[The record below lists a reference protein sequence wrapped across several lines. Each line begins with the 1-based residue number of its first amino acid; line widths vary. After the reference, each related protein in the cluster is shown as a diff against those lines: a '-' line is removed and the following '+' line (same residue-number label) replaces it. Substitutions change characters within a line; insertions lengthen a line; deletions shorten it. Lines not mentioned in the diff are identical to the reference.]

1 MRKKLTIFVAG
12 VLMAAVLAGCGGK
25 SDAGVSDTVKWMNTT
40 YAMLT
45 SANGGNINLI
55 GGYKKNS
62 VNEAIVQGGLESS
75 WSVTDRATADET
87 LDWILSEGHRMDFL
101 DDMDAMQQDGL
112 MDLSDNE
119 LKTALASYGFT
130 EDEAA
135 CYVEVSKA
143 YKENGEHAIDAWD
156 YCRALQLLGWY
167 YVAGYYTEQE
177 TLDKSLEIATT
188 LQQQFGSWDELA
200 ESYLVGYN
208 YWSTDDPND
217 PESDTA
223 ARRKVYTDLKNSK
236 ENPYTLDWNTKLE
249 KTW

>member
-25 SDAGVSDTVKWMNTT
+25 SGAGVSDTVMWMNTT

-45 SANGGNINLI
+45 RANGGDVSQI

-62 VNEAIVQGGLESS
+62 VNEAVVQQGLESS
-75 WSVTDRATADET
+75 WGVTDRATADET
-87 LDWILSEGHRMDFL
+87 LDWILTEGHRMDFV
-101 DDMDAMQQDGL
+101 DDMEAMKEDGL
-112 MDLSDNE
+112 LE
-119 LKTALASYGFT
+119 LPDDELMPALASYGFT

-143 YKENGEHAIDAWD
+143 FKANGEHAIDAWD

-177 TLDKSLEIATT
+177 TLDKSLEVATT
-188 LQQQFGSWDELA
+188 LQQLYGSWDELA

-208 YWSTDDPND
+208 YWSSDNPND
-217 PESDTA
+217 PDSATA
-223 ARRKVYTDLKNSK
+223 ARRKVYEAMKNTK
-236 ENPYTLDWNTKLE
+236 DNPYSLDWNTKLE